1 MQESTFIAVRKL
13 RDLADAIG
21 AAVYYSPLAQTSYEQ
36 LGLKAK
42 WPSYGSINFESE
54 GYFCGRC
61 AVMETLDIK
70 QISDALFI
78 FPIDIVANALNSGWA
93 KTSTK
98 NVKEVR
104 VTSASTQL
112 NEAAPKSLDP
122 LKCADFLISLV
133 DLLDPNEFTLFKSL
147 KDDPLPTEPFARLW
161 RAADL
166 MREYRSGSHLRISAL
181 ELSPPEL
188 LILTFAARG
197 GDPIGSLD
205 GLGWSKDSTEDSISS
220 LNKQGLLNNTSIT
233 LSGKQLRS
241 HIENQTDNSLSNIA
255 GYLTEDKTQSVMMQ
269 LDELSN
275 NLYQGDLVNRRRMSD
290 N

>member
-1 MQESTFIAVRKL
+1 MQESTFIAIRKL

-36 LGLKAK
+36 LGLEAK
-42 WPSYGSINFESE
+42 WPSYGSIKFESE

-197 GDPIGSLD
+197 SDPIGSLD

>member
-1 MQESTFIAVRKL
+1 MQENTYIAIRKL
-13 RDLADAIG
+13 RDVVDTIG

-133 DLLDPNEFTLFKSL
+133 DLLDPNEFTLFKAL

-188 LILTFAARG
+188 LVLTFAARG
-197 GDPIGSLD
+197 RDPIASLD
-205 GLGWSKDSTEDSISS
+205 GLGWSKDSTDGSISS
-220 LNKQGLLNNTSIT
+220 LNKRGLLNDTSIT

-241 HIENQTDNSLSNIA
+241 HIEIETDNSLINIA
-255 GYLTEDKTQSVMMQ
+255 GYLTEDKTQSVIMQ

-275 NLYQGDLVNRRRMSD
+275 NLYRGDLVNRRRMSD

>member
-133 DLLDPNEFTLFKSL
+133 DLLDPNEFTLFKAL

-197 GDPIGSLD
+197 NDSIGSLD
-205 GLGWSKDSTEDSISS
+205 GLGWSKDATEDSISS
-220 LNKQGLLNNTSIT
+220 LNNRGLLNNTSIT

-255 GYLTEDKTQSVMMQ
+255 GYLAEDKTKSVMMQ

>member
-1 MQESTFIAVRKL
+1 MQESTFIAIRKL
-13 RDLADAIG
+13 RDLVDAIG

-42 WPSYGSINFESE
+42 WPSYGSIKFESE

-70 QISDALFI
+70 QISEALFI
-78 FPIDIVANALNSGWA
+78 FPINIVANALNSGWA
-93 KTSTK
+93 KTSAK
-98 NVKEVR
+98 NVKDVR

-122 LKCADFLISLV
+122 LQCADFLISLV
-133 DLLDPNEFTLFKSL
+133 DLLAPNGVDLFKAL

-197 GDPIGSLD
+197 SDPIGSLD

-220 LNKQGLLNNTSIT
+220 LNKRGLLNNTSIT

-255 GYLTEDKTQSVMMQ
+255 GILKEDKTQSVMMQ

-275 NLYQGDLVNRRRMSD
+275 NLYRGDLVNRRRMSD

>member
-1 MQESTFIAVRKL
+1 
-13 RDLADAIG
+13 
-21 AAVYYSPLAQTSYEQ
+21 
-36 LGLKAK
+36 
-42 WPSYGSINFESE
+42 
-54 GYFCGRC
+54 
-61 AVMETLDIK
+61 
-70 QISDALFI
+70 
-78 FPIDIVANALNSGWA
+78 
-93 KTSTK
+93 
-98 NVKEVR
+98 
-104 VTSASTQL
+104 
-112 NEAAPKSLDP
+112 
-122 LKCADFLISLV
+122 
-133 DLLDPNEFTLFKSL
+133 
-147 KDDPLPTEPFARLW
+147 
-161 RAADL
+161 

-197 GDPIGSLD
+197 RDPIASLD

-220 LNKQGLLNNTSIT
+220 LNNRGLLNNTSIT

>member
-197 GDPIGSLD
+197 SDPIGSLD

>member
-1 MQESTFIAVRKL
+1 MEESTFSAIRKL
-13 RDLADAIG
+13 RDLVDAIG

-42 WPSYGSINFESE
+42 WPSYGSIKFESE

-61 AVMETLDIK
+61 AVFETLDIK

-93 KTSTK
+93 KTSAKKVK
-98 NVKEVR
+98 NVR
-104 VTSASTQL
+104 VTSAATQL

-122 LKCADFLISLV
+122 LQCADFLISLV
-133 DLLDPNEFTLFKSL
+133 NLLDPNGFHLFKAL

-166 MREYRSGSHLRISAL
+166 IREYRSGSHLRISGL

-188 LILTFAARG
+188 LVLTFAARG
-197 GDPIGSLD
+197 SEPIGSLD
-205 GLGWSKDSTEDSISS
+205 GLGWSKDSTDDSISS
-220 LNKQGLLNNTSIT
+220 LNKRGLLNNTLIT
-233 LSGKQLRS
+233 ISGKQLRS
-241 HIENQTDNSLSNIA
+241 HIEVQTDNSLINIA
-255 GYLTEDKTQSVMMQ
+255 KYLTDDKTKSVITQ

-275 NLYQGDLVNRRRMSD
+275 NLYRGDLVNRRRMSD

>member
-1 MQESTFIAVRKL
+1 MQENTYIAIRKL
-13 RDLADAIG
+13 RDVVDTIG

-42 WPSYGSINFESE
+42 WPSSGSIKSESE

-61 AVMETLDIK
+61 AVIETLDVK
-70 QISDALFI
+70 QISEALFI
-78 FPIDIVANALNSGWA
+78 FPIGIVANALDSGWA
-93 KTSTK
+93 KTSAR
-98 NVKEVR
+98 NVKNVR
-104 VTSASTQL
+104 VTSASLQL
-112 NEAAPKSLDP
+112 NESSPKTLDP
-122 LKCADFLISLV
+122 LQCADFLIFLAN
-133 DLLDPNEFTLFKSL
+133 LLDPNGFDLFKAL
-147 KDDPLPTEPFARLW
+147 RDDPLPTEPFARLW

-188 LILTFAARG
+188 LVLTFAARG
-197 GDPIGSLD
+197 RDPIASLD
-205 GLGWSKDSTEDSISS
+205 GLGWSKDSIDGSISS
-220 LNKQGLLNNTSIT
+220 LNKRGLLNDTSIT

-241 HIENQTDNSLSNIA
+241 HIEIQTDNSLINIA
-255 GYLTEDKTQSVMMQ
+255 GYLTDDKTKSVIMQ

-275 NLYQGDLVNRRRMSD
+275 NLYRGDLSNRRRMSD